1 MRWKSEDARPNY
13 LALVSF
19 PRTCTH
25 TYARMH
31 MHAHI
36 RTYTHTHM
44 HAYAHTHMHTH
55 AHIHTC
61 TCMHT
66 HTHMHAHARTH
77 MHAHTCTHTH
87 TRTHTHMLQC
97 PRVHLPSSRRREG
110 KEARALLPRS
120 ADHLP
125 SVTVAKGFDGPS
137 HCRLVSLSPSAL
149 APCAESP
156 DPLQNDGLLCT
167 FARAFTYSHL
177 HERVFSLHL
186 PLERRCSHLTFQEV
200 SGSIS

>member
-1 MRWKSEDARPNY
+1 MPGLIILPWSHF
-13 LALVSF
+13 LAHAHTHMHAC
-19 PRTCTH
+19 TCTH
-25 TYARMH
+25 TYAHTHTRTCMH
-31 MHAHI
+31 MH
-36 RTYTHTHM
+36 T
-44 HAYAHTHMHTH
+44 YAHAHKRTHAHSCTHTH
-55 AHIHTC
+55 AHAC
-61 TCMHT
+61 TRT
-66 HTHMHAHARTH
+66 HTYMHMHV
-77 MHAHTCTHTH
+77 HTQ